1 MDKPLANVDN
11 KKIQKILEKTMNY
24 HWETIHI
31 SGEENKICDALSR
44 LCTRICFDSH
54 KYKTPGPRLLKMSKV
69 ASVRIKQMEKYYPL
83 VQKLAK
89 EASMDPEYIEMMN

>member
-1 MDKPLANVDN
+1 MIDKPFTGVDN
-11 KKIQKILEKTMNY
+11 KKIQKILEKAMNY

-31 SGEENKICDALSR
+31 SREENRICNALAR

-69 ASVRIKQMEKYYPL
+69 ATVRNKQMEKITHL
-83 VQKLAK
+83 
-89 EASMDPEYIEMMN
+89 